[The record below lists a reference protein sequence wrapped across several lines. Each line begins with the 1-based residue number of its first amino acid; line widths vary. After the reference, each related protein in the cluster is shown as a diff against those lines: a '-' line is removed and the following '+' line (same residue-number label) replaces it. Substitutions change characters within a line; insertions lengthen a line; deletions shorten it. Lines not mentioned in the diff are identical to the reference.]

1 MKNIFTYDYK
11 EQVPFIEM
19 LKFSRKHPELHLYQV
34 YETGS
39 SLEVFIFSKNAA
51 TAKKE
56 LYSSMYLGYP
66 EDFLKLLKIKM

>member
-1 MKNIFTYDYK
+1 MKNIFIWDYK

-34 YETGS
+34 CDTGS
-39 SLEVFIFSKNAA
+39 TFEAFIFSKNAV

-56 LYSSMYLGYP
+56 LYSSMNLEYP
-66 EDFLKLLKIKM
+66 KDFLKFIKI